1 MTDNLDNLVIVQAP
15 HLDSPQWEEGSGGR
29 NRHGVSLPLSA
40 LCATLVLLLFSL
52 AACKIEG
59 GVARSTPS
67 PTLPPVVPTEPTST
81 TVPTVPI
88 PTKAVPVGGFRI
100 GLMNEPDDLL
110 PYHTDA
116 TDERITA
123 PVSELLFPAPLLTFG
138 YTYTTTGVLEQVP
151 SFENGGIIT
160 REVEVYLDQT
170 GAIIAPVAD
179 AITLTRTFNPT
190 PGITQTQEIVI
201 TGEIS
206 PTQEITSTLGVTTGQ
221 RIAITSGITTAQ
233 QVVVT
238 YRWNP
243 LLHWSDGVPVT
254 ANDSLFAYEVAQRSE
269 SDPQAASRLSMMHRY
284 ESVDEHTTRAYL
296 KPGLFPI
303 PISGETFTDFS
314 VFHSCWTPLPRHILS
329 SNEDDL
335 PTLASLRISPYGW
348 LPIGYGP
355 YQVDSRDEAS
365 MTLRRNPHYPNN
377 ESLAQAVSL
386 VFVPDAPLL
395 RSMVISGS
403 IDIAVVELSTPDLL
417 HTLSE
422 DEAASLL
429 NVAYQPAPIWEHIDF
444 NLDVSLFQD
453 IRVRH
458 AIAYGT
464 DRQAMVESLF
474 NGAVPVLD
482 SWIVPEHW
490 AAVSPDLLT
499 RYAHD
504 PEQATQLLEEAGLL
518 DSDGDGLRELDN
530 GDPLTITLITSQ
542 DSPLREQAATM
553 FQEDMAAIGLRV
565 AVLKVPAHQLYSL
578 TGPLFLRQFELALFA
593 WIASPDPGGAALW
606 SCRAVPT
613 ETNNWTGN
621 NFSGWCFR
629 DADRAIRVAATSW
642 NREERLQA
650 YLQQQQLFTQEL
662 PVLPLFQR
670 LVVTL
675 MSPGLRGVRP
685 DPTAPITW
693 NIATWSRE

>member
-1 MTDNLDNLVIVQAP
+1 MTDNLDN
-15 HLDSPQWEEGSGGR
+15 R
-29 NRHGVSLPLSA
+29 NRYGVSLPLSVF
-40 LCATLVLLLFSL
+40 CAALVLLLLSL

-59 GVARSTPS
+59 GVARSTPT
-67 PTLPPVVPTEPTST
+67 PTLPPVVPTEPAST
-81 TVPTVPI
+81 TIPTVPI
-88 PTKAVPVGGFRI
+88 PTKEVPVGGFRI

-110 PYHTDA
+110 PYYTDT

-190 PGITQTQEIVI
+190 PGITQTQEVVI

-238 YRWNP
+238 YHWNP
-243 LLHWSDGVPVT
+243 LLRWSDGVSVT
-254 ANDSLFAYEVAQRSE
+254 ANDSLFAYEAAQRSE
-269 SDPQAASRLSMMHRY
+269 TDPQAASRLSMIHRY

-303 PISGETFTDFS
+303 PISEETFTDFS
-314 VFHSCWTPLPRHILS
+314 VFRSCWTPLPRHILS
-329 SNEDDL
+329 SNEDAP

-355 YQVDSRDEAS
+355 YQVDSRGEAS
-365 MTLRRNPHYPNN
+365 MTLRRNPHYPDN

-395 RSMVISGS
+395 RAMVTSGS
-403 IDIAVVELSTPDLL
+403 IDIAVVELSTPEFL
-417 HTLSE
+417 HTLAE
-422 DEAASLL
+422 DEADSLL

-464 DRQAMVESLF
+464 DRQAMVETLF
-474 NGAVPVLD
+474 NGAVSVLD

-504 PEQATQLLEEAGLL
+504 PEQATQLLEKAGLL
-518 DSDGDGLRELDN
+518 DGDDDGFRELDN

-542 DSPLREQAATM
+542 DSPLRERAATM
-553 FQEDMAAIGLRV
+553 FQKDMAAIGLRV
-565 AVLKVPAHQLYSL
+565 VVLKVPAQQLYSP

-593 WIASPDPGGAALW
+593 WVATPDPGGAALW
-606 SCRAVPT
+606 SCRAVPA

-629 DADRAIRVAATSW
+629 NADRAIRVAATSW

-650 YLQQQQLFTQEL
+650 YRQQQQLFTQEL

-675 MSPGLRGVRP
+675 MSPGLRGVHP